1 MKKIV
6 NRNESSLS
14 YLPMHTAHVLSR
26 PATLDRRIPMTILL
40 CDALDGI
47 LSLNWCGFVDVEDT
61 SSYPCSDQ
69 SLYIHPKDSTWSVDA
84 LEDRSSFAARHEYH
98 NLC

>member
-1 MKKIV
+1 M
-6 NRNESSLS
+6 
-14 YLPMHTAHVLSR
+14 A
-26 PATLDRRIPMTILL
+26 ILL

-61 SSYPCSDQ
+61 SSYLRDQ
-69 SLYIHPKDSTWSVDA
+69 SLYIYPKDSTWSVDA
-84 LEDRSSFAARHEYH
+84 LEDRKLFAARHEYH